1 MKYIKMMCVVV
12 LLGIYMEACSKE
24 QEKKIPSTV
33 QEENKKVVEQTK
45 ETPPEKQAEKEKK
58 IEAELPVEQ
67 NGEQEKKI
75 EQEPSVEQDE
85 KQELK
90 VEQVPQAE
98 ESAKTLE
105 VKGNAEQKQAK
116 FLVVIDPGHQ
126 EKANLNLEP
135 IGPGATEQKYK
146 VTDGTT
152 GVVTKKR
159 ESVLVLEAAGILKEK
174 LEAKGMQV
182 LMTRTTHDV
191 DISNKERATFANE
204 HQADLFLRLH
214 ADGSEN
220 RAQKGFAVLT
230 PAEGNTYTKGI
241 YAESLQVS
249 QIIVKKMK
257 ENSQVKVNG
266 IKFRDDLSGF
276 NWSKVPGVL
285 LELGFMSNPEEDQ
298 KLSDTQYLDS
308 LLQSVTDSVEEYRK
322 SKA

>member
-1 MKYIKMMCVVV
+1 MKYIKIMCVVAV
-12 LLGIYMEACSKE
+12 LGIYMGACSKE
-24 QEKKIPSTV
+24 QEKETLSTV
-33 QEENKKVVEQTK
+33 QEESKKVVENTK
-45 ETPPEKQAEKEKK
+45 EAPPEKQEKK
-58 IEAELPVEQ
+58 VETELPVEQ
-67 NGEQEKKI
+67 NGEQEKKT
-75 EQEPSVEQDE
+75 EQELSTEQDQ
-85 KQELK
+85 KQEPK
-90 VEQVPQAE
+90 VEQVPPAE
-98 ESAKTLE
+98 ESAKTPE
-105 VKGNAEQKQAK
+105 VKAAAEQKQGQ

-135 IGPGATEQKYK
+135 IGPGATEKKYK

-159 ESVLVLEAAGILKEK
+159 ESVLVLEAAVMLKEK
-174 LEAKGMQV
+174 LEAKGIQV
-182 LMTRTTHDV
+182 LMTRTSHDV
-191 DISNKERATFANE
+191 DISNKERATFAND
-204 HQADLFLRLH
+204 HQANLFLRLH

-220 RAQKGFAVLT
+220 PAQKGFAVLT

-249 QIIVKKMK
+249 QVIVKKMK

-298 KLSDTQYLDS
+298 KLSDAQYLGS
-308 LLQSVTDSVEEYRK
+308 LLQSVAESVEEYRK